1 MVMKNIILAT
11 YEVAYGQSVNLQES
25 DIFGSKKVPQI
36 LQNSITN
43 ILGVMSLGIGKYLG
57 LPSMVGRSRNSTFR
71 FIKDGI

>member
-43 ILGVMSLGIGKYLG
+43 
-57 LPSMVGRSRNSTFR
+57 
-71 FIKDGI
+71 